1 VNTTVGPGYDNWNV
15 GFFKNFDIHESLK
28 LQFRAEMFN
37 IWNRANFN
45 SVATT
50 VGSGGFGQVNGAADP
65 RIMQM
70 ALKLVF

>member
-1 VNTTVGPGYDNWNV
+1 
-15 GFFKNFDIHESLK
+15 LK